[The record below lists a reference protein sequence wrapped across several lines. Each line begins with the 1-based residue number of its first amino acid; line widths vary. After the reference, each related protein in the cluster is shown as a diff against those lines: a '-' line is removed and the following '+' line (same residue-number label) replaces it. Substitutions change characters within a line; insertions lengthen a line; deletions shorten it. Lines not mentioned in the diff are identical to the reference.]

1 MTKQLDDTLLIGYI
15 HGTLS
20 PQEQTEVE
28 ELLRSSESH
37 RQRVAFLRGWQRKIK
52 HELSAEL
59 NRLPVP
65 ATLNFAAIAPQLAN
79 RRKPRPRMANWL
91 ASFAAMAAIFILAIA
106 LVYSTY
112 KRPIITEGGNNSTLT
127 TPAGMVTVTP
137 IPFETTFPVN
147 HDPAG
152 KSSLPSRTPESKLSD
167 YPAQGLTIP
176 TRTPVPT
183 P

>member
-28 ELLRSSESH
+28 ELLRSSEFY
-37 RQRVAFLRGWQRKIK
+37 RKRLALLRHWQRKIK
-52 HELSAEL
+52 NELSAEI
-59 NRLPVP
+59 NRPPIP
-65 ATLNFAAIAPQLAN
+65 ATLNFATIAPQLVN
-79 RRKPRPRMANWL
+79 RRKPRPRMASWM
-91 ASFAAMAAIFILAIA
+91 ASFAAMAAVFVLAIA

-112 KRPIITEGGNNSTLT
+112 KRPIITEGTNNSTQM
-127 TPAGMVTVTP
+127 TPAGLVIATP

-152 KSSLPSRTPESKLSD
+152 KSSLPSRTPESKLPD